1 MAPQPPSDSL
11 HVLLATR
18 DARFRDEMLARLS
31 PTGLQVVPVD
41 GPEALARAA
50 SAYRC
55 ALALVDARAEHG
67 LDWCRSIPR
76 NQGLPLLPLIALIPG
91 SGSARARAA
100 GATDWT
106 HPESDGAT
114 ISDRV
119 HGALAQHAAQVE
131 LVHLRQVLERGP
143 WLGRDAQPSLPDRQQ
158 F

>member
-18 DARFRDEMLARLS
+18 VARFRDEMLARLS

-41 GPEALARAA
+41 GPEALAREA
-50 SAYRC
+50 SAYHC

-67 LDWCRSIPR
+67 LDWCRAIPR
-76 NQGLPLLPLIALIPG
+76 NQELPLLPLIALIQG
-91 SGSARARAA
+91 ADSARARTA

-114 ISDRV
+114 IADRV
-119 HGALAQHAAQVE
+119 RSALAQHSAQ
-131 LVHLRQVLERGP
+131 L
-143 WLGRDAQPSLPDRQQ
+143 
-158 F
+158 